1 MCTSGSLLDFHTVCF
16 VRPMPLGLPV
26 RRMLAFVCFP
36 DLFTSFH
43 KTNPRSKPNPSSK
56 IFTTQQVVFKSI
68 YMVNNFLK
76 MPYDKVMLRVARMY
90 APNFERLASNMP
102 ATKLDQNDINAI
114 ANRVVTSIE
123 HDAAM
128 HFRRFF
134 AAALFWVFIFFMARG
149 FFRACC
155 RTCRYRRG
163 EMVFV
168 QECDDSSHTDQKN
181 LEDKSYPT
189 RIPTNLGAI

>member
-1 MCTSGSLLDFHTVCF
+1 MYKWIPIGFSHDLLHRITQTPVVKHTN
-16 VRPMPLGLPV
+16 
-26 RRMLAFVCFP
+26 
-36 DLFTSFH
+36 T
-43 KTNPRSKPNPSSK
+43 SSK
-56 IFTTQQVVFKSI
+56 IFTNQQVIFKSI
-68 YMVNNFLK
+68 YTVNIFFK

-90 APNFERLASNMP
+90 APNFERLTSNMP
-102 ATKLDQNDINAI
+102 ASKLDQNDINAI

-134 AAALFWVFIFFMARG
+134 AAALFWVFVFFLVRG

-168 QECDDSSHTDQKN
+168 QECDDSSRTDQKN

-189 RIPTNLGAI
+189 RIPTNLGDI